1 MYRSLIRM
9 TWFLRE
15 CLLWLNTHVLSLL
28 PRADLVQTCLSKVT
42 ILLALLY
49 WSIESPCLDRS
60 NSLTIPSIYKANWQ
74 KIVSCSLLSRALE
87 HSLCKKARSF
97 ILLSIVHWDSLLWRI
112 SLATTSIFWKHCAFL
127 GSQRCWIICK
137 LQLECYTNT
146 WIRLKNT
153 THSTTPR
160 GDRRT
165 WEC

>member
-60 NSLTIPSIYKANWQ
+60 NSLITPSIYKANWQ
-74 KIVSCSLLSRALE
+74 KNVSCSLLSRALE

-127 GSQRCWIICK
+127 CS
-137 LQLECYTNT
+137 LTLESALLVYASSSSNATVPHQHLNSSEKHNALHDAT
-146 WIRLKNT
+146 RW
-153 THSTTPR
+153 
-160 GDRRT
+160 
-165 WEC
+165 